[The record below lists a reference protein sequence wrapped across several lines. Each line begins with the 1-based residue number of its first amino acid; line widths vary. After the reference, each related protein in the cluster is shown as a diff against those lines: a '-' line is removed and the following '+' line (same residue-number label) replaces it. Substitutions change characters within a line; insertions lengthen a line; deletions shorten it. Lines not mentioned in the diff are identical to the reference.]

1 MITRVRLAT
10 ILLTLILASCAHQ
23 VYWRQ
28 DGKSLQATN
37 ADLLECRTRFNE
49 SGPHVLALSDFEI
62 ESPCMSAKGYYRDT
76 HPSPE

>member
-23 VYWRQ
+23 MYWRQ
-28 DGKSLQATN
+28 YGKSLQATN
-37 ADLLECRTRFNE
+37 ADLLECHARFNE
-49 SGPHVLALSDFEI
+49 SGPHVLAFSNYEI
-62 ESPCMSAKGYYRDT
+62 ESPCMSAKGYYLDT